1 LKFAQCLLTTLVFVS
16 FGHVSPSIEKRFFVL
31 LFCCKKEFCIINSVR
46 TYITRNASVG
56 QVQLSYDFIDS
67 FVKTGFGFNHETG
80 FGSLLQ
86 MDWTV
91 CLLEPSR

>member
-1 LKFAQCLLTTLVFVS
+1 LVEKFGVVLVLEQTDIPAS
-16 FGHVSPSIEKRFFVL
+16 DA
-31 LFCCKKEFCIINSVR
+31 
-46 TYITRNASVG
+46 RNRN
-56 QVQLSYDFIDS
+56 VQPDYERRPQGRNP

-91 CLLEPSR
+91 CLLAVINI

>member
-1 LKFAQCLLTTLVFVS
+1 MT
-16 FGHVSPSIEKRFFVL
+16 EKRSIVLANCISRRCFEHFVFSQFRVL
-31 LFCCKKEFCIINSVR
+31 HFQSGHNP
-46 TYITRNASVG
+46 
-56 QVQLSYDFIDS
+56 

-91 CLLEPSR
+91 CLLVVINI